1 MVLVPDD
8 QVPINLL
15 PIPHLSDVTMLSL
28 MNRALIPK
36 HVIVRS
42 VADEAILLNLVTEHY
57 YGLNSVAY
65 SMLRQ
70 ATSCPT
76 LQDALAALLDEYE
89 VEPERLQRDFST
101 LLEQLRQADL
111 IEIVPPDPVSSDS
124 TPRAAPIS

>member
-8 QVPINLL
+8 QVPINLF

>member
-1 MVLVPDD
+1 
-8 QVPINLL
+8 
-15 PIPHLSDVTMLSL
+15 MLSP
-28 MNRALIPK
+28 MNRAQIPK

-57 YGLNSVAY
+57 YGLDSVAY

-89 VEPERLQRDFST
+89 VEPERLQRDFDS

-124 TPRAAPIS
+124 PPAAAPIS

>member
-1 MVLVPDD
+1 M
-8 QVPINLL
+8 I
-15 PIPHLSDVTMLSL
+15 DVTMFSL

-57 YGLNSVAY
+57 YGLDSVAY
-65 SMLRQ
+65 SMLQQ

-89 VEPERLQRDFST
+89 VEPERLQQDFNA
-101 LLEQLRQADL
+101 LLEQLQQANL
-111 IEIVPPDPVSSDS
+111 IEIVPPDPTSPDL
-124 TPRAAPIS
+124 AEAPASAS

>member
-1 MVLVPDD
+1 
-8 QVPINLL
+8 
-15 PIPHLSDVTMLSL
+15 MLSL

-89 VEPERLQRDFST
+89 VEPERLQRDFGT